1 MQGTHRVSDPKIT
14 FIGGGNM
21 ARAIYRGLI
30 ESGFPTENIGVVDPS
45 EAAQSAARA
54 SGLIRIAE
62 SATNADLSADLIVL
76 AVKPQITGIALS
88 PLAHRVSSTATVLSI
103 IAGIN
108 SASLANLLGLPS
120 DDAVVRSMPNTPA
133 LVGEGM
139 TGLFSN
145 SDQRAHGRLLA
156 ERVMSAVGQCVWV
169 SNESDLDLVTAISG
183 SGPAYFFLFMESLAD
198 AAVELGMS
206 PQTAHQLSIQTAL
219 GAAKLAQTSDD
230 ALAKLRENVTSPG
243 GTTEQAIKSFEA
255 SELRAIV
262 MSATRAAK
270 KRSIELSEEFGL

>member
-1 MQGTHRVSDPKIT
+1 MSDPKIT

-62 SATNADLSADLIVL
+62 SATDADLSADLIVL

-108 SASLANLLGLPS
+108 SASLANLLGLPN

-206 PQTAHQLSIQTAL
+206 PQTAHQLSVQTAL

>member
-1 MQGTHRVSDPKIT
+1 MSEPKIT

-21 ARAIYRGLI
+21 ARAIYRGLV
-30 ESGFPTENIGVVDPS
+30 ESGFPAENIGVVDPS
-45 EAAQSAARA
+45 EAAQGAARA

-62 SATNADLSADLIVL
+62 SATDADLSADLIVL

-108 SASLANLLGLPS
+108 SASLANLLGLPN

-145 SDQRAHGRLLA
+145 SDQRAHGRILA

-206 PQTAHQLSIQTAL
+206 PQTAHQLSVQTAL
-219 GAAKLAQTSDD
+219 GAAKLAQASDD
-230 ALAKLRENVTSPG
+230 GLAKLRENVTSPG
-243 GTTEQAIKSFEA
+243 GTTEQAIESFEA

>member
-1 MQGTHRVSDPKIT
+1 MSEPKIT

-21 ARAIYRGLI
+21 ARAIYRGLV
-30 ESGFPTENIGVVDPS
+30 ESGFPAENIGVVDPS

-62 SATNADLSADLIVL
+62 SATDADLSADLIVL
-76 AVKPQITGIALS
+76 AVKPQITDIALS

-108 SASLANLLGLPS
+108 SASLANLLGLPN

-145 SDQRAHGRLLA
+145 SDQRAHGRILA

-183 SGPAYFFLFMESLAD
+183 SGPAYFFLFMESLAN
-198 AAVELGMS
+198 AAIELGMS
-206 PQTAHQLSIQTAL
+206 PQTAHQLSVQTAL
-219 GAAKLAQTSDD
+219 GAAKLAQASDD
-230 ALAKLRENVTSPG
+230 GLAKLRENVTSPG
-243 GTTEQAIKSFEA
+243 GTTEQAIESFEA

>member
-1 MQGTHRVSDPKIT
+1 MSEPKIT

-21 ARAIYRGLI
+21 ARAIYKGLL
-30 ESGFPTENIGVVDPS
+30 ESGFPAENIGVVDPS
-45 EAAQSAARA
+45 EIAQSAARA

-62 SATNADLSADLIVL
+62 AATDADLSADLIVL
-76 AVKPQITGIALS
+76 AVKPQITDIALS

-108 SASLANLLGLPS
+108 SASLANLLGLPN

-145 SDQRAHGRLLA
+145 SDQRAHGRILA

-206 PQTAHQLSIQTAL
+206 PQTAHQLSVQTAL
-219 GAAKLAQTSDD
+219 GAAKLAQASDD
-230 ALAKLRENVTSPG
+230 GLAKLRENVTSPG
-243 GTTEQAIKSFEA
+243 GTTEQAIESFEA

>member
-1 MQGTHRVSDPKIT
+1 VSEPKIT

-21 ARAIYRGLI
+21 ARAIYRGLV
-30 ESGFPTENIGVVDPS
+30 ESGFPAENIGVVDPS

-62 SATNADLSADLIVL
+62 SATDADLSADLIVL
-76 AVKPQITGIALS
+76 AVKPQITDIALS

-103 IAGIN
+103 IASIN
-108 SASLANLLGLPS
+108 SASLANLLGLPN

-145 SDQRAHGRLLA
+145 SDQRAHGRILA

-206 PQTAHQLSIQTAL
+206 PQTAHQLSVQTAL
-219 GAAKLAQTSDD
+219 GAAKLAQASDD
-230 ALAKLRENVTSPG
+230 GLAKLRENVTSPG
-243 GTTEQAIKSFEA
+243 GTTEQAIESFEA

>member
-1 MQGTHRVSDPKIT
+1 MSEPKIT

-21 ARAIYRGLI
+21 ARAIYRGLV
-30 ESGFPTENIGVVDPS
+30 ESGFPAENIGVVDPS

-62 SATNADLSADLIVL
+62 SATEADLSADLIVL
-76 AVKPQITGIALS
+76 AVKPQITDIALS

-108 SASLANLLGLPS
+108 SASLANLLGLPN

-145 SDQRAHGRLLA
+145 SDQRAHGRILA

-206 PQTAHQLSIQTAL
+206 PQTAHQLSVQTAL
-219 GAAKLAQTSDD
+219 GAAKLAQASDD
-230 ALAKLRENVTSPG
+230 GLAKLRENVTSPG
-243 GTTEQAIKSFEA
+243 GTTEQAIESFEA

>member
-1 MQGTHRVSDPKIT
+1 MSDPKIT

-62 SATNADLSADLIVL
+62 SATDADLSADLIVL
-76 AVKPQITGIALS
+76 AIKPQITGIALS

-108 SASLANLLGLPS
+108 SASLANLLGLPN

-169 SNESDLDLVTAISG
+169 SNESDLDVVTAISG

-206 PQTAHQLSIQTAL
+206 PQTAHQLSVQTAL

>member
-1 MQGTHRVSDPKIT
+1 VSDPKIT

-62 SATNADLSADLIVL
+62 SATDADLSADLIVL
-76 AVKPQITGIALS
+76 AIKPQITGIALS

-206 PQTAHQLSIQTAL
+206 PQTAHQLSVQTAL

-255 SELRAIV
+255 AELRAIV

>member
-1 MQGTHRVSDPKIT
+1 MSEPKIT

-21 ARAIYRGLI
+21 ARAIYRGLV
-30 ESGFPTENIGVVDPS
+30 ESGFPAENIGVVDPS

-62 SATNADLSADLIVL
+62 SATDADLSADLIVL

-145 SDQRAHGRLLA
+145 SDQRAHGRILA

-206 PQTAHQLSIQTAL
+206 PQTAHQLSVQTAL

-230 ALAKLRENVTSPG
+230 GLAKLRENVTSPG
-243 GTTEQAIKSFEA
+243 GTTEQAIESFEA

-270 KRSIELSEEFGL
+270 KRSIELSKEFGL

>member
-1 MQGTHRVSDPKIT
+1 MSEPKIT

-21 ARAIYRGLI
+21 ARAIYRGLV
-30 ESGFPTENIGVVDPS
+30 ESGFPAENIGVVDPS

-62 SATNADLSADLIVL
+62 SATDADVSADLIVL
-76 AVKPQITGIALS
+76 AVKPQITDIALS

-108 SASLANLLGLPS
+108 SASLANLLGLPN

-145 SDQRAHGRLLA
+145 SDQRAHGRILA

-206 PQTAHQLSIQTAL
+206 PQTAHQLSVQTAL
-219 GAAKLAQTSDD
+219 GAAKLAQASDD
-230 ALAKLRENVTSPG
+230 GLAKLRENVTSPG
-243 GTTEQAIKSFEA
+243 GTTEQAIESFEA

>member
-1 MQGTHRVSDPKIT
+1 MSDPKIT

-62 SATNADLSADLIVL
+62 SATDADLSADLIVL
-76 AVKPQITGIALS
+76 AIKPQIRGIALS

-108 SASLANLLGLPS
+108 SASLANLLGLPN

-206 PQTAHQLSIQTAL
+206 PQTAHQLSVQTAL

-255 SELRAIV
+255 AELRAIV

>member
-1 MQGTHRVSDPKIT
+1 MSEPKIT

>member
-1 MQGTHRVSDPKIT
+1 MSEPKIT

-21 ARAIYRGLI
+21 ARAIYRGLV
-30 ESGFPTENIGVVDPS
+30 ESGFPAENIGVVDPS

-62 SATNADLSADLIVL
+62 SATDTDLSADLIVL

-108 SASLANLLGLPS
+108 SASLANLLGLPN

-145 SDQRAHGRLLA
+145 SDQRAHGRILA

-206 PQTAHQLSIQTAL
+206 PQTAHQLSVQTAL
-219 GAAKLAQTSDD
+219 GAAKLAQASDD
-230 ALAKLRENVTSPG
+230 GLAKLRENVTSPG
-243 GTTEQAIKSFEA
+243 GTTEQAIESFEA

>member
-1 MQGTHRVSDPKIT
+1 MSEPKIT

-21 ARAIYRGLI
+21 ARAIYRGLV
-30 ESGFPTENIGVVDPS
+30 ESGFPAENIGVVDPS

-62 SATNADLSADLIVL
+62 SATDADLSADLIVL
-76 AVKPQITGIALS
+76 AVKPQITDIALS

-108 SASLANLLGLPS
+108 SASLANLLGLPN

-145 SDQRAHGRLLA
+145 SDQRAHGRILA

-206 PQTAHQLSIQTAL
+206 PQTAHQLSVQTAL
-219 GAAKLAQTSDD
+219 GAAKLAQASDD
-230 ALAKLRENVTSPG
+230 GLAKLRENVTSPG
-243 GTTEQAIKSFEA
+243 GTTEQAIESFEA

>member
-1 MQGTHRVSDPKIT
+1 VSEPKIT

-62 SATNADLSADLIVL
+62 SATDADLSADLIVL
-76 AVKPQITGIALS
+76 AIKPQITGIALS

-108 SASLANLLGLPS
+108 SASLANLLGLPN

-206 PQTAHQLSIQTAL
+206 PQTAHQLSVQTAL

-255 SELRAIV
+255 AELRAIV

>member
-1 MQGTHRVSDPKIT
+1 MSEPKIT

-21 ARAIYRGLI
+21 ARAIYRGLV
-30 ESGFPTENIGVVDPS
+30 ESGFPAENIGVVDPS

-62 SATNADLSADLIVL
+62 SATDADLSADLIVL
-76 AVKPQITGIALS
+76 AVKPQITDFALS

-133 LVGEGM
+133 LVGEGI

-145 SDQRAHGRLLA
+145 SDQRAHGRILA

-198 AAVELGMS
+198 AAIELGMS
-206 PQTAHQLSIQTAL
+206 PQTAHQLSMQTAL
-219 GAAKLAQTSDD
+219 GAAKLAQASDD
-230 ALAKLRENVTSPG
+230 GLAKLRENVTSPG
-243 GTTEQAIKSFEA
+243 GTTEQAIESFEA

>member
-1 MQGTHRVSDPKIT
+1 MSEPKIT

-21 ARAIYRGLI
+21 ARAIYRGLV
-30 ESGFPTENIGVVDPS
+30 ESGFPAENIGVVDPS

-62 SATNADLSADLIVL
+62 SATDADLSADLIVL
-76 AVKPQITGIALS
+76 AVKPQITDIALS

-108 SASLANLLGLPS
+108 SASLANLLGLPN

-145 SDQRAHGRLLA
+145 SDQRAHGRILA

-169 SNESDLDLVTAISG
+169 SNESDLDVVTAISG

-206 PQTAHQLSIQTAL
+206 PQTAHQLSVQTAL

-255 SELRAIV
+255 AELRAIV

>member
-1 MQGTHRVSDPKIT
+1 MSEPKIT

-21 ARAIYRGLI
+21 ARAIYRGLV
-30 ESGFPTENIGVVDPS
+30 ESGFPAENIGVVDPS

-62 SATNADLSADLIVL
+62 SATDADLSADLIVL
-76 AVKPQITGIALS
+76 AVKPQITDIALS

-108 SASLANLLGLPS
+108 SASLANLLGLPN

-145 SDQRAHGRLLA
+145 SDQRAHGRILA

-206 PQTAHQLSIQTAL
+206 PQTAHQLSVQTAL

>member
-1 MQGTHRVSDPKIT
+1 MSDPKIT

-62 SATNADLSADLIVL
+62 SATDADLSADLIVL
-76 AVKPQITGIALS
+76 AIKPQITGIALS

-108 SASLANLLGLPS
+108 SASLANLLGLPN

-169 SNESDLDLVTAISG
+169 SNESDLDLVTAISR

-206 PQTAHQLSIQTAL
+206 PQTAHQLSVQTAL

-230 ALAKLRENVTSPG
+230 ALEKLRENVTSPG

-255 SELRAIV
+255 AELRAIV